1 MDAFYKSCSMN
12 TTLAMQQGSTKIHLA
27 TWSHK
32 NTYHFSL
39 SVRHRFTYPTARF
52 TTVSKRN
59 VHWVALKHRLNTWTL
74 ARFYYLDIGTYC
86 CIFITL
92 LQKLIAAVQNSN
104 IRSLSL
110 KCNALSCPITNSNL
124 NLPDSVNK
132 CKTYIK
138 TYLLIQPC
146 HFNVLVCRF
155 ELLYRTVIT
164 QESNWSSSPF
174 KYISVLRELQ
184 NKLTVCENTSIWS
197 WICVMLTFKSISFQ
211 ISQHINIVLK
221 S

>member
-32 NTYHFSL
+32 NTYHCAL
-39 SVRHRFTYPTARF
+39 SVRHRFTYPTAHF
-52 TTVSKRN
+52 TAVSKRN

-86 CIFITL
+86 CVFLTL

-110 KCNALSCPITNSNL
+110 KCNALSCPIPNSNL
-124 NLPDSVNK
+124 ILPDSVNK
-132 CKTYIK
+132 CKTDIK
-138 TYLLIQPC
+138 HICWYNRAISTSLYADLNCSIKPWSHRSRTGAPPLLNTSPYS
-146 HFNVLVCRF
+146 
-155 ELLYRTVIT
+155 ESYRT
-164 QESNWSSSPF
+164 NLP
-174 KYISVLRELQ
+174 SVKTHRYEAGY
-184 NKLTVCENTSIWS
+184 VWC
-197 WICVMLTFKSISFQ
+197 
-211 ISQHINIVLK
+211 
-221 S
+221 